1 MCSKG
6 KDLIN
11 IQGEGGCFQ
20 SMKGNLDSRTQEY
33 LTCGI
38 ENLGKFC
45 LKSQEPW
52 SLESGI
58 QLKGFAVLLKMSI

>member
-1 MCSKG
+1 MYNVCSKG

-11 IQGEGGCFQ
+11 IQGEG
-20 SMKGNLDSRTQEY
+20 TQEY

>member
-1 MCSKG
+1 MYNVCSKG

-11 IQGEGGCFQ
+11 IQGEG
-20 SMKGNLDSRTQEY
+20 TQEY
-33 LTCGI
+33 PTCGI

>member
-11 IQGEGGCFQ
+11 IQGEG
-20 SMKGNLDSRTQEY
+20 TQEY